1 MKNGTVYWITGLS
14 GAGKTTIGKLFF
26 DKIKLKKETVI
37 FLDGDELRNAFGNE
51 LGYSRDERFKC
62 AMRYS
67 KICQLLSNQGQ
78 DIVICTISMFD
89 EVRNWNRQNIKNYK
103 EIYINVPIEILEER
117 NQKGLYSNKD
127 KDIVGVDLKLEFPKK
142 PDVEL
147 LNDGTVAPEEQV
159 NKLVSI
165 LF

>member
-37 FLDGDELRNAFGNE
+37 FLDGDELRNAFGND

-103 EIYINVPIEILEER
+103 ENRCLPW
-117 NQKGLYSNKD
+117 
-127 KDIVGVDLKLEFPKK
+127 LK
-142 PDVEL
+142 
-147 LNDGTVAPEEQV
+147 AA
-159 NKLVSI
+159 
-165 LF
+165 